1 MYGNFILLEQD
12 GNFENAK
19 RVYLA
24 DVRHKDEARN
34 TLFKYPEIIPVLDVD
49 QHSARLGLCVRN

>member
-1 MYGNFILLEQD
+1 MAILKMLNKSILLMC
-12 GNFENAK
+12 
-19 RVYLA
+19 
-24 DVRHKDEARN
+24 RHKDEECLRN

>member
-24 DVRHKDEARN
+24 DVRRKNEEWLRD
-34 TLFKYPEIIPVLDVD
+34 TLFTYPEIIPVLDVD
-49 QHSARLGLCVRN
+49 STFGPCARRW